1 MNRFEEAQTIDH
13 AILSP
18 EVTQE
23 ELLRQTREAVA
34 LRVGTICVN
43 PVNAAAI
50 EPLLEN
56 TDTTLCVVADFPFGQ
71 STTASRVAQIRAIL
85 DSSSPTDID
94 LLANYALLK
103 DGNDDAFIA
112 DLKAC
117 REAAHDVVFKVIL
130 EVDALTED
138 EVRRGVRACIAAG
151 ADYAKT
157 SSGFYPGGERRG
169 ATPEVVKIMLD
180 EAGDAIHIKAS
191 GGIRTRERF
200 LELLEMG
207 AKKIGA
213 SGTPI
218 LLGDDA

>member
-1 MNRFEEAQTIDH
+1 MNRFAEAQTIDH

-18 EVTQE
+18 EVTRE
-23 ELLRQTREAVA
+23 DLLRQTQEAIA
-34 LRVGTICVN
+34 LKVGTICVN
-43 PVNAAAI
+43 PVNAAVI
-50 EPLLEN
+50 EPLLEG

-71 STTASRVAQIRAIL
+71 STTASRVQQIKTIL

-103 DGNDDAFIA
+103 DGNDEAFIE

-117 REAAHDVVFKVIL
+117 REVAKDVIFKVIL

-157 SSGFYPGGERRG
+157 SSGFYPGGERKG
-169 ATPEVVKIMLD
+169 ATPDVVKIMVD
-180 EAGDAIHIKAS
+180 EAGDDISIKAS

-200 LELLEMG
+200 LELLALG

-213 SGTPI
+213 SGTPV